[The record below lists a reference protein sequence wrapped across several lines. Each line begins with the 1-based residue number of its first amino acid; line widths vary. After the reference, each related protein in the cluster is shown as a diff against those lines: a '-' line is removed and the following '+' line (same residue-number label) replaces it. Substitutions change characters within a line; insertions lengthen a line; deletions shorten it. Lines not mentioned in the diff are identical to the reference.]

1 MTADDSDRVQEF
13 ANLVILFMQRL
24 NTLEDMV
31 VAIDVRLEAIEKVM
45 D

>member
-1 MTADDSDRVQEF
+1 MTDTEVIQEY
-13 ANLVILFMQRL
+13 ANLMILFMNRL

-31 VAIDVRLEAIEKVM
+31 AAIDVRLEAIEKVM